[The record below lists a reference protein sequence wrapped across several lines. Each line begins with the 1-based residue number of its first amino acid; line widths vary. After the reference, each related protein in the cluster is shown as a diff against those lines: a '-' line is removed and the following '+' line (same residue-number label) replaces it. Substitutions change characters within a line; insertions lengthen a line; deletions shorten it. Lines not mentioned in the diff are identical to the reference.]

1 MSQSLSAYPTPTVK
15 LYFTSLLLKYQH
27 GHTPGSILQG
37 QGSILQGSILVI
49 CH

>member
-27 GHTPGSILQG
+27 AHSQGYILQG
-37 QGSILQGSILVI
+37 YILQGFILVI
-49 CH
+49 CY